1 MKLKLN
7 DLQSSA
13 KDSKYLLRLLIL
25 RCRTENEF
33 SVKSVKVSLKLLG
46 GIQSVSWG
54 VMKKVYIRVLTIII
68 KKSLTIK
75 GLKFKDSN
83 VVFGAMFAYSLY
95 TGRVDF
101 EIIMY

>member
-33 SVKSVKVSLKLLG
+33 SVKSVKVSLKLVD
-46 GIQSVSWG
+46 GI
-54 VMKKVYIRVLTIII
+54 
-68 KKSLTIK
+68 
-75 GLKFKDSN
+75 
-83 VVFGAMFAYSLY
+83 
-95 TGRVDF
+95 
-101 EIIMY
+101 